1 MPSKD
6 GQQRTYTQFRWQGLT
21 NSDRSVPESRD
32 KPFIEAAAPF
42 QCPCFICVVQEILSI
57 VGNRFAILVDHDGRI
72 VVFGAGGPFRGHVDP
87 LGIAD
92 SDDAVVLER
101 DGPSPERRD
110 ARAGG
115 F

>member
-1 MPSKD
+1 M
-6 GQQRTYTQFRWQGLT
+6 QGLT
-21 NSDRSVPESRD
+21 NSDRSIPESRD
-32 KPFIEAAAPF
+32 EPFIEASAPF
-42 QCPCFICVVQEILSI
+42 QCPYFIGAVKEILSI
-57 VGNRFAILVDHDGRI
+57 VRNRFAILVNHDGRI

-87 LGIAD
+87 LGVAD
-92 SDDAVVLER
+92 SDDTVVLER